1 VTSNDGAPGG
11 DASSVPHAAEDVL
24 RIDVIT
30 LFPEMFAPL
39 SHSILGRA
47 IEQGRLTVNFV
58 NPREHTVDRHR
69 TVDDYPYGGGPGM
82 VMKAEPIFLAVE
94 SVATPRTDV
103 ILLSP
108 AGRVFSQQ
116 IAADLA
122 QKRHLVL
129 ICGHYEGVDERV
141 REHLVTDEI
150 SIGDYVLT
158 GGELAAMVV
167 VDAVARLLPGVLG
180 HAESAGDESHS
191 HGLLEYPQYTRP
203 PEFRG
208 WPVPERLLSGHHG
221 EIAKWRR
228 RRALETTAARRPDL
242 MTPDLYAELAD
253 DGTKKRKRRR
263 PANPAPGEGAEST
276 VAASTRTEEADIST
290 QADPRTPVR
299 TASSATGA
307 SPEAGD
313 PTGQYP
319 APADPPAGT

>member
-1 VTSNDGAPGG
+1 MNADEQEQA
-11 DASSVPHAAEDVL
+11 DDRSVPRRL
-24 RIDVIT
+24 RIDVVT

-47 IEQGRLTVNFV
+47 IEQGLVTVNYV
-58 NPREHTVDRHR
+58 NPRDFTSDRHR

-94 SVATPRTDV
+94 SVAQPKSTV

-108 AGRVFSQQ
+108 VGRVFKQS
-116 IAADLA
+116 IAAELA
-122 QKRHLVL
+122 ARDHLVL

-141 REHLVTDEI
+141 REHLATDEI

-158 GGELAAMVV
+158 GGEPAAMVI

-208 WPVPERLLSGHHG
+208 WPVPDRLLSGHHA
-221 EIAKWRR
+221 EIATWRR
-228 RRALETTAARRPDL
+228 RRALERTAALRPDL
-242 MTPDLYAELAD
+242 MTPELQAELAD
-253 DGTKKRKRRR
+253 DGTKKRRRSRSR
-263 PANPAPGEGAEST
+263 PPSIDSAPP
-276 VAASTRTEEADIST
+276 DLM
-290 QADPRTPVR
+290 P
-299 TASSATGA
+299 
-307 SPEAGD
+307 
-313 PTGQYP
+313 
-319 APADPPAGT
+319 

>member
-1 VTSNDGAPGG
+1 M
-11 DASSVPHAAEDVL
+11 

-47 IEQGRLTVNFV
+47 IEQELLTVRYV
-58 NPREHTVDRHR
+58 NPRDFTSDRHR

-94 SVATPRTDV
+94 SVLGPVMEEESTPASPGAAI

-108 AGRVFSQQ
+108 AGRVFKQS
-116 IAADLA
+116 IAAELA
-122 QKRHLVL
+122 ARDHLVL

-141 REHLVTDEI
+141 REHLATDEL

-167 VDAVARLLPGVLG
+167 IDAVARLLPGVLG

-208 WPVPERLLSGHHG
+208 WPVPERLLSGHHA
-221 EIAKWRR
+221 EIGKWRR
-228 RRALETTAARRPDL
+228 RQSLERTAAGRPDL
-242 MTPDLYAELAD
+242 MTPELLAELAD
-253 DGTKKRKRRR
+253 DGSKKKRKRSRR
-263 PANPAPGEGAEST
+263 PSEDRPAELS
-276 VAASTRTEEADIST
+276 
-290 QADPRTPVR
+290 
-299 TASSATGA
+299 A
-307 SPEAGD
+307 SPPSESA
-313 PTGQYP
+313 Y
-319 APADPPAGT
+319 

>member
-1 VTSNDGAPGG
+1 MNADEQEQA
-11 DASSVPHAAEDVL
+11 DDRSVPRRL
-24 RIDVIT
+24 RIDVVT

-47 IEQGRLTVNFV
+47 IEQGLVTVNYV
-58 NPREHTVDRHR
+58 NPRDFTSDRHR

-94 SVATPRTDV
+94 SVAQPKSTV

-108 AGRVFSQQ
+108 VGRVFKQS
-116 IAADLA
+116 IASELA
-122 QKRHLVL
+122 ARDHLVL

-141 REHLVTDEI
+141 REHLATDEI

-158 GGELAAMVV
+158 GGELAAMVI

-208 WPVPERLLSGHHG
+208 WPVPDRLLSGHHA
-221 EIAKWRR
+221 EIATWRR
-228 RRALETTAARRPDL
+228 RRALERTAALRPDL
-242 MTPDLYAELAD
+242 MTPELQAELAD
-253 DGTKKRKRRR
+253 DGTKKRRRSRSR
-263 PANPAPGEGAEST
+263 PPSIDSAPP
-276 VAASTRTEEADIST
+276 DLM
-290 QADPRTPVR
+290 P
-299 TASSATGA
+299 
-307 SPEAGD
+307 
-313 PTGQYP
+313 
-319 APADPPAGT
+319 